1 MLTDQDR
8 VDRLLRWGVIFSI
21 VWLMGLGSAVAVVNG
36 WRARSLIQASDGSIG
51 GMGRVWWCL
60 IVGGLGFLLWAP
72 ILVANVAHQF

>member
-36 WRARSLIQASDGSIG
+36 WRARSLIQASGGSIG
-51 GMGRVWWCL
+51 GMGRAWWCL

-72 ILVANVAHQF
+72 ILVVNVAHQF